1 MIWNLLTQ
9 PTGTYPVEID
19 LLNGDW
25 DKNQLEDMSVDI
37 GRKPLTRADFFQ
49 SGRRMRTDFLPT
61 IAKRSGAGTQPIEDY
76 KDVRLAQIC
85 SGAFREL
92 VEQFDPGVHQF
103 EALEILDRNGQP
115 EKRDFFWFFPGV
127 RLHALD
133 PDRVI
138 PPLSGPGYY
147 DQTIPPADWHFVFQ
161 QAIVSSHDVFC
172 TAEVFNL
179 IFVSDRLK
187 QAIEIAGFSGIRFAG
202 PYDLS

>member
-1 MIWNLLTQ
+1 MIWNLLAE
-9 PTGTYPVEID
+9 PTGTYSVDID

-25 DKNQLEDMSVDI
+25 GKNQLEDMSVDI
-37 GRKPLTRADFFQ
+37 GRKPLSRPDFYQ
-49 SGRRMRTDFLPT
+49 SGRRLKTDFLPT
-61 IAKRSGAGTQPIEDY
+61 KAKRSGAGKQPIEDF

-85 SGAFREL
+85 SGAFRDL
-92 VEQFDPGVHQF
+92 VVKFDPGVHQF
-103 EALEILDRNGQP
+103 EPLKILDRDGEP
-115 EKRDFFWFFPGV
+115 EKRNFFWFFPCV

-138 PPLSGPGYY
+138 PPLNALGYY
-147 DQTIPPADWHFVFQ
+147 DMTIPPDDWNFVFRRE
-161 QAIVSSHDVFC
+161 IVGDHDVFC